1 VATGCCC
8 NNERFFKYSTR
19 RFELSYGV
27 DGRGIGDSGCN
38 RKAQQAAKVAQAS
51 SDPLAV
57 MVSLTDLRGRTGP
70 PTTNAVLA

>member
-27 DGRGIGDSGCN
+27 DGRGIGDIEAGRYDSAV

-51 SDPLAV
+51 SDREL
-57 MVSLTDLRGRTGP
+57 LERLG
-70 PTTNAVLA
+70 